1 MMTIPYNKR
10 YSPPIPVLPVRFYTS
25 VTDTFAGPFEAIV
38 DTAADA
44 SLVPR
49 SILREMGAEETAPGW
64 LRGVTGDRRPV
75 ALYFVDIYLD
85 KLSYPGIRVMS
96 DVKGKEIILGR
107 DVLNKIPLFLD
118 GLQQQT
124 LILDDVDVAR
134 LRRRREL

>member
-10 YSPPIPVLPVRFYTS
+10 YFPPIPVLPVRFYTS

-49 SILREMGAEETAPGW
+49 SILREIGAEETAPGW
-64 LRGVTGDRRPV
+64 LRGVTGDRRLV

-85 KLSYPGIRVMS
+85 SLSYAGIRVMS

-118 GLQQQT
+118 GLEQKT
-124 LILDDVDVAR
+124 FVLDDATVAR